1 MSDDKRRADDDEE
14 DRLEDEAADEDEDE
28 ASEAEAEAADDDDAS
43 DDDASD
49 DDGAGDE
56 PAEDAAKAK
65 KEEAPKSKSALS
77 SMIGVVGFVAALGGG
92 FFVGQMLNRDDAFAE
107 IESGPRVNVKLRGDE
122 PQLGP
127 DDALVTII
135 EFADYQCPYCEKA
148 VEPLEEVV
156 EEYPTDVRVIYKHFP
171 LPFHKQAEPAA
182 IAAWAAHQQG
192 KFWEFHDFL
201 FAEKASVEGAPAEA
215 ARLGL
220 DTDKFMADLSSQ
232 EAAAAV
238 DDDMKAGSVVGVR
251 GTPAFIVNGHLYKG
265 TRTFAQWKQIVDAE
279 MEVAKG
285 HVASGVPRSGVY
297 AKLMEGALDRVE
309 RPAEPAREGEPD
321 PAVAYQVPTGADRP
335 TLGPAD
341 ALVTVV
347 IFSDFQCPFCARHAP
362 TAHAIADEYGAR
374 VVFRQL
380 PLPMHPQ
387 AKDAAKAAL
396 AAHRQGKFW
405 EMHDALFAD
414 QDGIKLGP
422 ADNFHAFAEKIGL
435 DLQRFDADMAD
446 PTLETIIA
454 EDSAVARRLGVRGTP
469 ASFVNGRFVRGAADA
484 GTFGAL
490 IEEITPSAKAL
501 VDAGTA
507 PAEVYDALMANAA
520 PPIKAGS

>member
-1 MSDDKRRADDDEE
+1 MSDDKPGAHDDEE
-14 DRLEDEAADEDEDE
+14 DRLEDEDE
-28 ASEAEAEAADDDDAS
+28 AAADDDAA
-43 DDDASD
+43 DDDEPSGEHETSVGV
-49 DDGAGDE
+49 DDGKKDE
-56 PAEDAAKAK
+56 PK
-65 KEEAPKSKSALS
+65 PKSALS

-92 FFVGQMLNRDDAFAE
+92 FFVGQMLNRDDGFAE
-107 IESGPRVNVKLRGDE
+107 IEAGPRVNVKLRGDE

-148 VEPLEEVV
+148 LEPLEEVI
-156 EEYPTDVRVIYKHFP
+156 EEYPTEVRLIYKHFP

-192 KFWEFHDFL
+192 KFWEFHKFL
-201 FAEKASVEGAPAEA
+201 FAEKASVAGAPAEA

-232 EAAAAV
+232 EAAASV

-265 TRTFAQWKQIVDAE
+265 TRTFSQWKQIVEAE
-279 MEVAKG
+279 METAKG

-297 AKLMEGALDRVE
+297 AKLMEGALERVE
-309 RPAEPAREGEPD
+309 QPAEAPGEGEPD

-362 TAHAIADEYGAR
+362 TAHELAEKYGAR

-380 PLPMHPQ
+380 PLTMHPQ
-387 AKDAAKAAL
+387 AKDAAKASL

-414 QDGIKLGP
+414 PDGIKLAP
-422 ADNFHAFAEKIGL
+422 ADNFHAFADKIGL

-446 PTLETIIA
+446 PTLETVIA
-454 EDSAVARRLGVRGTP
+454 EDSALARRLGVRGTP
-469 ASFVNGRFVRGAADA
+469 ASFVNGRFLRGAADV

-490 IEEITPSAKAL
+490 IEEVTPSAKAL

-507 PAEVYDALMANAA
+507 PTEVYDALMTNAA